1 MSLERLSLL
10 VVDDSSFVRMM
21 MAEILRALKVG
32 RVVLA
37 SDGSEA
43 IGILKQATKNKAAA
57 GVLSFDI
64 ILSDFV
70 MSPINGAMLLRWV
83 RQHEESPDRFVP
95 FVMVSGAADSDKVRE
110 SRDLGVTEFLAKPFS
125 VKSVAEHILAAID
138 APRQFVFSS
147 DYFGPDR
154 RRQKR
159 PWNGKERRIISAD
172 QIEVVHSGSRLKG
185 STNKGAKVFIFKL
198 PNRLREKIAGIGKSG
213 PLELDIELLKEAEQ
227 QLDRMESD
235 YADWVRGSLKQLMD
249 LYDVLVVADDMRKRA
264 NVVANINRL
273 AHDLRGQGSTFGYP
287 LITVFGRSLHDCTA
301 NVADVTAQLIE
312 FIKAHLDGINAV
324 IREKVKG
331 SGGTMGNDLVA
342 SLETAREKLT
352 TSS

>member
-1 MSLERLSLL
+1 MSLERLSILI
-10 VVDDSSFVRMM
+10 VDDSSFVRMM

-37 SDGSEA
+37 SDGGEA
-43 IGILKQATKNKAAA
+43 IGILKQASKNKAAA
-57 GVLSFDI
+57 GVLGFDI
-64 ILSDFV
+64 IMSDFL

-95 FVMVSGAADSDKVRE
+95 FIMVSGAADSDKVRE

-125 VKSVAEHILAAID
+125 VKSVADHILTAID
-138 APRQFVFSS
+138 GPRTFIFSS

-159 PWNGKERRIISAD
+159 PWSGTERRVITAE
-172 QIEVVHSGSRLKG
+172 QIEVVHSGTRLKG
-185 STNKGAKVFIFKL
+185 ATNKSAKVFVFKL
-198 PNRLREKIAGIGKSG
+198 PNRLREKVGGIGKSG
-213 PLELDIELLKEAEQ
+213 PMTIEVEALKLAEQ
-227 QLDRMESD
+227 QLDRMEGD

-249 LYDVLVVADDMRKRA
+249 AYDQLVVADDTRKRGLA
-264 NVVANINRL
+264 LFQINKL

-287 LITVFGRSLHDCTA
+287 LITVFGRSLYECTS
-301 NVADVTAQLIE
+301 NVNDVSEQLIE
-312 FIKAHLDGINAV
+312 FVKAHLDGINAV
-324 IREKVKG
+324 IREKIKG
-331 SGGTMGNDLVA
+331 SGGTVGNDLVA

-352 TSS
+352 TIN